1 MTEYYPRDIAD
12 TVRSALENMPVVVLT
27 GMRQTGKTTFL
38 KSEPGLGD
46 RIYVSFDDFSQLD
59 AAKRDPDGFVGRDKS
74 ITIDEAQKCPE
85 IFSAIKRI
93 VDRKRIPGQFL
104 LSGSANFSILKS
116 ITESLAGRAVYLN
129 IHPFSRREINRHTGM
144 EPFLKKFFKNQ
155 DLISRKTGKSIR
167 AEEVT
172 RGGMPTVCL
181 KQIKEPAIWF
191 KGYEQTYL
199 ERDVRELSQV
209 GNILSLRSLLRL
221 ASLRTGQL
229 LSPSQLGRDAKMN
242 AATTSRYISIFE
254 ASFLITLITPY
265 TRNRSS
271 RLIKSSKLYFSDSG
285 LACHLA
291 GMDSSLSIKD
301 DPMYGALFETYTA
314 QNLLSILSS
323 RWQDAGLYF
332 WSIQGRNEVDFV
344 VEAEKS
350 CMALELKSGSRWQER
365 DLAGLKAFLN
375 ATPHCKAAILCH
387 NGEHSV
393 RLGEKLWALPLSFI
407 LS

>member
-1 MTEYYPRDIAD
+1 MTEYYPRDISDA
-12 TVRSALENMPVVVLT
+12 VISALENMPVVVLT

-38 KSEPGLGD
+38 RSEPGLED
-46 RIYVSFDDFSQLD
+46 RIYISFDDFSQLD
-59 AAKRDPDGFVGRDKS
+59 AAKRDPDGFIDRDKP

-85 IFSAIKRI
+85 IFSAIKRV
-93 VDRKRIPGQFL
+93 VDRKRVPGRFL

-116 ITESLAGRAVYLN
+116 ITESLAGRSVYLT
-129 IHPFSRREINRHTGM
+129 IHPFSRREINRQTVM
-144 EPFLKKFFKNQ
+144 DPFLKKFFKKQ
-155 DLISRKTGKSIR
+155 HISPEESGKSILN
-167 AEEVT
+167 EEVT
-172 RGGMPTVCL
+172 IGGMPTVCL
-181 KQIKEPAIWF
+181 KQVKEPAIWF
-191 KGYEQTYL
+191 RGYEQTYL

-209 GNILSLRSLLRL
+209 SNILGLRSLLRL

-265 TRNRSS
+265 LGNRSS
-271 RLIKSSKLYFSDSG
+271 RLIKSSKLYLSDSG

-291 GMDSSLSIKD
+291 GIDKSLSIKE
-301 DPMYGALFETYTA
+301 DPIYGALFETYAA
-314 QNLLSILSS
+314 QNLMSILNS

-332 WSIQGRNEVDFV
+332 WSIQGRNEVDFI
-344 VEAEKS
+344 VEAGKF

-387 NGEHSV
+387 NGQQSV
-393 RLGEKLWALPLSFI
+393 RLGEKLWALPLSII